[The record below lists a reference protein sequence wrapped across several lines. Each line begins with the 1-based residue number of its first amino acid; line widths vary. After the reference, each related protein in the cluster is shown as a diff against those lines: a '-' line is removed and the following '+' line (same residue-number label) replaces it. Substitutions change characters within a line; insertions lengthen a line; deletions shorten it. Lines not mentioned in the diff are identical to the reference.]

1 MMANLVKRYVLVD
14 ADSYSRGKETTNN
27 ARLPNPFAN
36 PDVEEAKRL
45 RQNMHNVSKNPTL
58 DVEDA
63 NAELQ
68 TLMNRYLDRYANAK
82 GKKAPSNAS
91 RESLL
96 WNELRK
102 QQKRDDKLLRFNTP
116 ETNAARPEDLERK
129 TPEQRLSRGTLLWN
143 ALSEEQKTPGPDDNE
158 EDWTVPPRTVVKNN
172 RERTPKRVSRW
183 NALSKHRQTPG
194 PDDGEN

>member
-14 ADSYSRGKETTNN
+14 ADSNSRGKETTNN

-58 DVEDA
+58 DVEAA

-68 TLMNRYLDRYANAK
+68 TLMNRYLDRYAHAK

-91 RESLL
+91 RETLL

-102 QQKRDDKLLRFNTP
+102 QQQH
-116 ETNAARPEDLERK
+116 A
-129 TPEQRLSRGTLLWN
+129 
-143 ALSEEQKTPGPDDNE
+143 
-158 EDWTVPPRTVVKNN
+158 TVVCARLCLTQIN
-172 RERTPKRVSRW
+172 
-183 NALSKHRQTPG
+183 
-194 PDDGEN
+194 DGKTCYADRSAF